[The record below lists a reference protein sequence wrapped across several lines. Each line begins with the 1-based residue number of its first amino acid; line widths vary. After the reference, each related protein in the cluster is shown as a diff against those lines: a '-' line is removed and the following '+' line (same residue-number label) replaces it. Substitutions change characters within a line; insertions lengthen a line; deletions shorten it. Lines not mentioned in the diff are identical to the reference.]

1 LARTALLVA
10 TCALAV
16 ACARAPL
23 TTSAPATAPATTA
36 SATAQPRTLR
46 YDLHV
51 GSGGVLAVKACGVAP
66 AAIGPVDGR
75 ARAFARD
82 VGATDDGCLRYTID
96 LAAAAAAMRSREAAL
111 DAGDGVLLASPDV
124 WLWTTTPYPR
134 ATLHLTVD
142 DGVAVS
148 LPFPRAEPGV
158 HVVDETTWRF
168 LSCAIIGPSESYER
182 RALDVGGARIDV
194 AVLPGPRQLRG
205 VEIDRFVG
213 AAATAVALGAG
224 SAGRFPVG
232 HALVVVQ
239 PVWGGG
245 VPFGMVVRG
254 GGAQVLLLVG
264 EHASLDEVIDAWVP
278 VHELAHL
285 LHPYLGSDDAWF
297 GEGYA
302 SYQQQVLR
310 ARAGLLGD
318 VDAWDGLRDGLE
330 RGARA
335 AGQMP
340 LGTASARMRDEAR
353 WLQVYWGGAAIA
365 LWLDVTLRRCG
376 QGGLDDVVAKV
387 RLAAQ
392 TGGQPRVDASEIIDA
407 AAASAGSCADVKG
420 EVAQMLAQPFPS
432 AGLATLAALGVG
444 HGALDDT
451 APLAAVR
458 RRITARQD
466 VTW

>member
-1 LARTALLVA
+1 MARTALLVA

-158 HVVDETTWRF
+158 P
-168 LSCAIIGPSESYER
+168 AK
-182 RALDVGGARIDV
+182 A
-194 AVLPGPRQLRG
+194 PRQRRG
-205 VEIDRFVG
+205 KG
-213 AAATAVALGAG
+213 AARAEKTPAFGRVLYSG
-224 SAGRFPVG
+224 S
-232 HALVVVQ
+232 
-239 PVWGGG
+239 
-245 VPFGMVVRG
+245 
-254 GGAQVLLLVG
+254 
-264 EHASLDEVIDAWVP
+264 
-278 VHELAHL
+278 
-285 LHPYLGSDDAWF
+285 
-297 GEGYA
+297 
-302 SYQQQVLR
+302 
-310 ARAGLLGD
+310 
-318 VDAWDGLRDGLE
+318 
-330 RGARA
+330 
-335 AGQMP
+335 
-340 LGTASARMRDEAR
+340 
-353 WLQVYWGGAAIA
+353 
-365 LWLDVTLRRCG
+365 RC
-376 QGGLDDVVAKV
+376 A
-387 RLAAQ
+387 
-392 TGGQPRVDASEIIDA
+392 
-407 AAASAGSCADVKG
+407 
-420 EVAQMLAQPFPS
+420 
-432 AGLATLAALGVG
+432 
-444 HGALDDT
+444 
-451 APLAAVR
+451 
-458 RRITARQD
+458 
-466 VTW
+466 